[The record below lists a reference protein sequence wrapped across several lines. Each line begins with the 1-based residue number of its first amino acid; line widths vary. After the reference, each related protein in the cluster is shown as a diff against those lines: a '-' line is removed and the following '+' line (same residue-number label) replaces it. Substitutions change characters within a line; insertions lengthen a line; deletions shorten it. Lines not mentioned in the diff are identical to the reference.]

1 MEQTKD
7 GLLHLGWPGAWLGTW
22 PGLGPWPLA
31 SIFFSAPPV
40 LLAFGLAL
48 ALVLDLAL
56 RLALRSSF
64 FLLPAARFPAS
75 GWRTGFRN
83 FFP

>member
-1 MEQTKD
+1 MVCYTWV
-7 GLLHLGWPGAWLGTW
+7 GLELGLALGLALALGHWPV
-22 PGLGPWPLA
+22 
-31 SIFFSAPPV
+31 FFFLSPPV

-75 GWRTGFRN
+75 GWRTGFRK

>member
-1 MEQTKD
+1 MVCYTWV
-7 GLLHLGWPGAWLGTW
+7 GLELGLALGLALALCHWPV
-22 PGLGPWPLA
+22 
-31 SIFFSAPPV
+31 FFFCPPV
-40 LLAFGLAL
+40 LLAFCMAL

-75 GWRTGFRN
+75 GWRTGFRK